1 LTCKA
6 PAKCLFGDAEH
17 RIYLFQISFVSHP
30 ALGAQCT
37 KGLSFLELHMVEQT
51 SQTDSVS
58 FTSHLSQ
65 PVLALGKVVATPG
78 ALALLELHGL
88 SPLPFLVRHAH
99 GDYGTVCADDVQA
112 NRDALRDNSRLLSC
126 YAIGDGPKA
135 DRLWVITDAGH
146 LDAGHLHPGG
156 SVTTLLLPSEY

>member
-1 LTCKA
+1 
-6 PAKCLFGDAEH
+6 
-17 RIYLFQISFVSHP
+17 
-30 ALGAQCT
+30 
-37 KGLSFLELHMVEQT
+37 MVEQT
-51 SQTDSVS
+51 SQTESVS

-65 PVLALGKVVATPG
+65 PALALGQVVATPG

-88 SPLPFLVRHAH
+88 SPLPYLAMHTS
-99 GDYGTVCADDVQA
+99 GEYGTVCADDAQA
-112 NRDALRDNSRLLSC
+112 NREALKDNSRLLSC

-146 LDAGHLHPGG
+146 LDPGG